1 MATQKEVKNRIASV
15 KNIGKITRAMEMVAA
30 ARLRRAE
37 QRITALRPYARA
49 IRRMTRQAAEAAGGS
64 MSRVPVL
71 MQHDETKRVAVLLV
85 TGDRGLA
92 GSFNSQ
98 ILRTGTQIRRE
109 LAGESIESVFYAVGR
124 RGDSSLR
131 FRGEEV
137 GKTYMGFTDRPGF
150 ANAREIAHDLIA
162 AYTDEEVDRVEIVYN
177 RYVSP
182 LTQIVTKERLL
193 PLQEADIIEGSDKG
207 EQADEESAEDDG
219 ITAAHKKALWLY
231 EPEPEEILA
240 SLVPDYVDLSVYRA
254 LLESAASEHGARM
267 TAMRNAS
274 ENAQDMIGTLTL
286 EMNRVR
292 QAEITQEILE
302 VVSGAEALG

>member
-37 QRITALRPYARA
+37 QRITALRPYASA
-49 IRRMTRQAAEAAGGS
+49 IRRMTRQAAEAVGGS
-64 MSRVPVL
+64 VPRVPVL
-71 MQHDETKRVAVLLV
+71 LQHDETKRVAVLLV

-98 ILRTGTQIRRE
+98 ILRTGSQIKRE
-109 LAGESIESVFYAVGR
+109 MAGENVETVYYAVGR
-124 RGDSSLR
+124 RGESSLR
-131 FRGEEV
+131 FRGEEMDKSYV
-137 GKTYMGFTDRPGF
+137 GFTDRPGF

-193 PLQEADIIEGSDKG
+193 PLQEADIVGIEDAESDG
-207 EQADEESAEDDG
+207 EDEG
-219 ITAAHKKALWLY
+219 LVAAHKKALWIY
-231 EPEPEEILA
+231 EPEPEDILA
-240 SLVPDYVDLSVYRA
+240 RLVPSYVDLSVYRA

-274 ENAQDMIGTLTL
+274 ENAQDMIGALTL